1 MAEEEEYLD
10 VEQVQQLLGVSRA
23 TVWNTINR
31 YGLQRYQIPARGRK
45 TLVRKSELL
54 AALSKPI
61 LVRPKAERGKVA
73 A

>member
-10 VEQVQQLLGVSRA
+10 VDQVREMLSVSRA
-23 TVWNTINR
+23 TVWNIINR

-54 AALSKPI
+54 AALSRPI
-61 LVRPKAERGKVA
+61 PVQPKAERGKVA